1 VIETARQNWVKNWQ
15 ASYVKGQSIAVGA
28 CHDAVVH
35 DPWEDRMPDNL
46 LVATGRAAG
55 ELSRPEG
62 RRTPPREV
70 FRLQLEECRAEWRR
84 RNPGSS
90 SSGP

>member
-1 VIETARQNWVKNWQ
+1 
-15 ASYVKGQSIAVGA
+15 
-28 CHDAVVH
+28 
-35 DPWEDRMPDNL
+35 
-46 LVATGRAAG
+46 VATGRAAG